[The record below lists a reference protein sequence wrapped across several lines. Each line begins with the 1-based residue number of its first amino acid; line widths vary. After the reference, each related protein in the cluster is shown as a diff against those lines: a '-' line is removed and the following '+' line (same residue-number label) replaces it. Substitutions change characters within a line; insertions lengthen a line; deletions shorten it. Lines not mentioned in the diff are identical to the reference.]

1 MSEQVSDWMKGVRT
15 AFKAAGLSEDNN
27 VALGM
32 AQAMRAGRPE
42 TDLSEAEGREM
53 GADAARR
60 CKYHKR

>member
-1 MSEQVSDWMKGVRT
+1 MGEQVSDWMKGVQA

-27 VALGM
+27 VAMGM

-42 TDLSEAEGREM
+42 AELSEAEGREM